1 MNKNIK
7 IASLLIAI
15 FWTGNSQAQEVRALT
30 IKEATTLALQNHPQ
44 LAVSAKAIE
53 ISKQNTEVAKLQK
66 LPSITASTSQFYLGN
81 SLIIDK
87 DFSNSMTVQLP
98 HYGST
103 YGLQASQ
110 LIFKGG
116 LDGKSK
122 RNWLKLKRLIKI
134 L

>member
-7 IASLLIAI
+7 IASLLITF
-15 FWTGNSQAQEVRALT
+15 FWTGNSQAQEVRELT

-87 DFSNSMTVQLP
+87 DF
-98 HYGST
+98 
-103 YGLQASQ
+103 
-110 LIFKGG
+110 LI
-116 LDGKSK
+116 LD
-122 RNWLKLKRLIKI
+122 NE
-134 L
+134 